1 MTDIA
6 SHRGGALLWPENSR
20 IAFENTACLAVQQ
33 VEFDVHPSRDGRL
46 VVIHDATLDRTTDA
60 TGPVGSRDWS
70 ELGQVTLKATGG
82 QRPLLLEEVI
92 DIFRPTPILLRI
104 EIKADQHGMPYPGL
118 PARLAAALD
127 GAGVAAPSIVTSF
140 QLDTVAEAFALIR
153 PRAAVWLLAPAVL
166 RDIGGIAAAIDFAR
180 VRHVPMLGLHHTVL
194 NADMVAACRE
204 ADIGIGG
211 WACNTVAAM
220 SAMFALGVDVFT
232 TDRPDLAIALR
243 ADYRS
248 RKEGKPDE

>member
-20 IAFENTACLAVQQ
+20 IAFENTSRLAVQQ
-33 VEFDVHPSRDGRL
+33 VEFDIHPSRDGRL

-60 TGPVGSRDWS
+60 TGPVAARDWA
-70 ELGQVTLKATGG
+70 ELKQVTLKAAGG

-92 DIFRPTPILLRI
+92 DIFRLTSILLRI
-104 EIKADQHGMPYPGL
+104 EIKADQHGIPYPDL
-118 PARLAAALD
+118 PGRIAAALD
-127 GAGVAAPSIVTSF
+127 AAGMAARAIVTSF

-153 PRAAVWLLAPAVL
+153 PPAAVWLLAPAVL
-166 RDIGGIAAAIDFAR
+166 RDIGGIAAAIDLAR
-180 VRHVPMLGLHHTVL
+180 TQHVPMLGLHHTVL
-194 NADMVAACRE
+194 NADVVAACRA

-220 SAMFALGVDVFT
+220 TAMFALGVDVFT

-243 ADYRS
+243 ADHLS
-248 RKEGKPDE
+248 RKEGKSDE

>member
-1 MTDIA
+1 MTAIA

-20 IAFENTACLAVQQ
+20 IAFENTARLAVQQ
-33 VEFDVHPSRDGRL
+33 VEFDIHPSRDGRL

-60 TGPVGSRDWS
+60 TGPVASRDWS
-70 ELGQVTLKATGG
+70 ELAQVMLKATGG
-82 QRPLLLEEVI
+82 QRPLLLDEVI

-104 EIKADQHGMPYPGL
+104 EIKADQHGLPYPGL
-118 PARLAAALD
+118 PGRIAAALD
-127 GAGVAAPSIVTSF
+127 RAGMAARSVITSF
-140 QLDTVAEAFALIR
+140 QLDTVAEAFALLR
-153 PRAAVWLLAPAVL
+153 PHSAVWLLAPTVL
-166 RDIGGIAAAIDFAR
+166 RDIGGIATAIGLAR
-180 VRHVPMLGLHHTVL
+180 TRHVPMLGLHHTVL
-194 NADMVAACRE
+194 NAGAVAACRE

-211 WACNTVAAM
+211 WACNAIAAM

-243 ADYRS
+243 ADHLS